1 MHNERINGCVY
12 EYVQDVNHSQ
22 TLATVSRSETV
33 VEGTLTHPF
42 ALTLSEETLY
52 WTDWQTRSIH
62 ACNKHS
68 GDKTREIL
76 SGIYSPMDIQV
87 LESYRQPY
95 SESGAAL
102 VLNAPLVNAR
112 TSLITSAPLSCPPP
126 SVLGRRAR
134 SPDSLQRQQRRLQS
148 PVPAVPGPAL
158 LQLRLSHRSPAETRR
173 EDMQTRYDLG
183 EEAEHSVGQGR
194 GQGTRRRRPLTAFTE
209 RPFR

>member
-102 VLNAPLVNAR
+102 VLSAPRVNAR
-112 TSLITSAPLSCPPP
+112 TSLITSAPLSCPPRL
-126 SVLGRRAR
+126 SWADVLAVQTPCSDNNGGCSHLCLLSPVQPFYSCACPTGVQLKPDGRTCKPGMTSGRRP
-134 SPDSLQRQQRRLQS
+134 STLW
-148 PVPAVPGPAL
+148 V
-158 LQLRLSHRSPAETRR
+158 R
-173 EDMQTRYDLG
+173 EEVR
-183 EEAEHSVGQGR
+183 VR
-194 GQGTRRRRPLTAFTE
+194 GAGGL
-209 RPFR
+209 